1 VFLSFQKNIPIKTS
15 RYRKYYST
23 AISLE
28 ALHKYQNKIIIL
40 GVHSSEGQSEIRT
53 ILYATN
59 IIYIGN
65 ANIQPTQEK
74 LAYAYQAVVNLILNK
89 KILKTKKKTSKNNVS
104 INSFYVDNNELYGI
118 QTIYNDKVKSFV
130 TILYKYSIE
139 TGRLELHNEL
149 KHEIDNEDVGGIGII
164 INAKDLIGPYV
175 IRAEIIMPEEV
186 ISNLLSVLKTKSN
199 EEIENE
205 DYELEIN
212 IRVIVVDISTL
223 NYVTALEH
231 TLNVKEKLKWLNKII
246 NSYGSDKKETYIK
259 IMQETKK
266 IKIEDIFKTYFKT
279 VRMKYT
285 YVGGEYNYKKNEFPN
300 LVMEPML
307 MVESELDTFSTIV
320 IKKALDLGFEK
331 IENMIQISNVLFT
344 NTILAIKDEMGKID
358 SYFLNPKLRGFSED
372 GRVFCYYAIH
382 EESIDEKKIK
392 TAVTVIHVWNEKSGS
407 FYQHVYDKDPARSI
421 IAYIKDKYTKKSVG
435 VVFSTYKEGYIII
448 ALIDTQN
455 NITIVREFSKSYQT
469 IVYNNLSNIV
479 RIICGRRYI
488 VSKPNVGEFEYHT
501 KKGEVVKAFM
511 VKRFYDNVEANYWNS
526 LCKRYIVISDYPKQ
540 QCAIY
545 MPNIRGIVKEDTF
558 TFLYDEIEMPI
569 LGTRRSIIRENNT
582 CLFFEL
588 REPVLVSRGPDLSN
602 LRTAQ
607 LQNFEQTA

>member
-1 VFLSFQKNIPIKTS
+1 VFLSFQKRIPIKTS

-74 LAYAYQAVVNLILNK
+74 LAYAYQAVINLMLNRK
-89 KILKTKKKTSKNNVS
+89 TLKTKKKTPKNNAS

-118 QTIYNDKVKSFV
+118 RTVYNDKVKSFV
-130 TILYKYSIE
+130 TTLYKYSME
-139 TGRLELHNEL
+139 TGRLEIHNEL
-149 KHEIDNEDVGGIGII
+149 KHEIDNEDVEGVGII
-164 INAKDLIGPYV
+164 INAKDLIGSYV
-175 IRAEIIMPEEV
+175 IRAEIIMPEKV
-186 ISNLLSVLKTKSN
+186 ISSLLSALKTKSN
-199 EEIENE
+199 EEIEN
-205 DYELEIN
+205 DDHELEIN
-212 IRVIVVDISTL
+212 ARVIVVDISTL
-223 NYVTALEH
+223 NYVIALEE
-231 TLNVKEKLKWLNKII
+231 TFYVKEKLKWLNKII
-246 NSYGSDKKETYIK
+246 SSYGSDKKETYIK

-266 IKIEDIFKTYFKT
+266 IRIEDIFKTYYKI
-279 VRMKYT
+279 VKMKYN

-300 LVMEPML
+300 LFMEPML
-307 MVESELDTFSTIV
+307 MVGSELDTVGTIV
-320 IKKALDLGFEK
+320 IKKALGLGFEK

-344 NTILAIKDEMGKID
+344 NTVLTIKDERGKLD

-372 GRVFCYYAIH
+372 GRVFCYYAIR
-382 EESIDEKKIK
+382 EESVDEKKIK
-392 TAVTVIHVWNEKSGS
+392 TAVTVIHVWDDKSGF
-407 FYQHVYDKDPARSI
+407 FYQHIYDKDPARSI

-435 VVFSTYKEGYIII
+435 VVFSTYKEGYIVI
-448 ALIDTQN
+448 ALIDTQSN
-455 NITIVREFSKSYQT
+455 TIMVREFSKYYQT

-488 VSKPNVGEFEYHT
+488 VNKPSVGEFEYRT
-501 KKGEVVKAFM
+501 KKGEVVKPFI
-511 VKRFYDNVEANYWNS
+511 VKRFYDNVEANFWDS
-526 LCKRYIVISDYPKQ
+526 LCKRYIVISDYPRQ
-540 QCAIY
+540 QCALY

-569 LGTRRSIIRENNT
+569 LGTRRSIIRDNNT
-582 CLFFEL
+582 CICFDLH
-588 REPVLVSRGPDLSN
+588 EPVTVSGGPDLSN

-607 LQNFEQTA
+607 P

>member
-1 VFLSFQKNIPIKTS
+1 MFLSFQKRIPIKTS
-15 RYRKYYST
+15 KYRKYYST
-23 AISLE
+23 AISVE
-28 ALHKYQNKIIIL
+28 AIHKYQNKIIIL
-40 GVHSSEGQSEIRT
+40 GVYSSEGQSEIRT

-65 ANIQPTQEK
+65 ANVQPTQEK
-74 LAYAYQAVVNLILNK
+74 LAYAYQAVVNLMINRK
-89 KILKTKKKTSKNNVS
+89 TLKTKKKTSKNNVS
-104 INSFYVDNNELYGI
+104 INSFYLDNNELYGI
-118 QTIYNDKVKSFV
+118 RTVYNDKVKSFV
-130 TILYKYSIE
+130 TTLYKYSME
-139 TGRLELHNEL
+139 TGRLEIHNEL
-149 KHEIDNEDVGGIGII
+149 KHEIDNEDVEGVGII

-175 IRAEIIMPEEV
+175 IRAEIIMPEKV

-199 EEIENE
+199 EQIENE

-231 TLNVKEKLKWLNKII
+231 TFHVKEKLKWLNKII

-602 LRTAQ
+602 LRTDQ
-607 LQNFEQTA
+607 LQEIDS